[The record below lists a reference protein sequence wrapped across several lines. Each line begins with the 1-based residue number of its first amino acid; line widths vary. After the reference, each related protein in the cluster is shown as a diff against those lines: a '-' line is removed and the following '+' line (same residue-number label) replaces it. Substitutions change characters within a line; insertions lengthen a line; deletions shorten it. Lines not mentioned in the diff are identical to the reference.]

1 MRAFYEFM
9 EIMEEKFQGNF
20 EFTESHQNHFLDAAA
35 GTNLGP
41 GEGAAAKGRDLNSKT
56 SCDKTGIPGHFQHF
70 RDFRYFRSLKFRGR
84 IEFRSAPECPFY
96 QVFRGFSAFSYENA

>member
-1 MRAFYEFM
+1 MAEMRAFYEFM

-41 GEGAAAKGRDLNSKT
+41 GEGAAAKWRDLNSKRNREN
-56 SCDKTGIPGHFQHF
+56 TGIP
-70 RDFRYFRSLKFRGR
+70 
-84 IEFRSAPECPFY
+84 
-96 QVFRGFSAFSYENA
+96 AF